1 MSDARKTGLEQPLR
15 RGRVEEPLV
24 DGPGLA
30 GDAQVVI
37 FEDARRV
44 GGIPA
49 PAGNCFE
56 V

>member
-15 RGRVEEPLV
+15 RGRVEQLFV

-37 FEDARRV
+37 FEGARRV